1 MKLFY
6 SLIVTILS
14 LSLQAGSNIA
24 IIGGGGE
31 DRSKSS
37 TMFDQNLELLGQYY
51 RSTNWQET
59 TVSFNG
65 GHSNTES
72 ILRSN
77 FRISN
82 QAFTN
87 DNYDRLIESYKNKI
101 KNKTLKSGDQLLI
114 YIDTHGA
121 VKIEGE
127 LTHQIATSGASV
139 TDYNNLSG
147 TSTVSMDKLKELTN
161 LANQNGIKLAILDFS
176 CHSGNSLPLANE
188 NTCVVTST
196 GPNHYAYGGAP
207 GTFSYNFALNMKKG
221 KNLEEVF
228 IESRKTTT
236 DMSFPMIS
244 TPQNQAIAEFEY
256 NNISPFLYYYEKDTD
271 KLTPY
276 LMDAASHNL
285 FCKREDAFN
294 KLNRMIDHVEKIN
307 IINKKTLFSTREEK
321 EVDLTS
327 LKENLKKYKDLQDK
341 MIATLKS
348 LKAHL
353 LSNEMEISSGNEK
366 SRTRIVDKHSWGEI
380 IATDY
385 DAQISR
391 VRARIQAKN
400 DRDPNSYDNML
411 IRYYQDGKNKRD
423 KILRDNPDL
432 AKIPN
437 VVKEFD
443 KNFSDTSEI
452 AQKISDGEKR
462 LYHALYMGQKHLFQ
476 NQNNPC
482 KNFVL

>member
-1 MKLFY
+1 MKL
-6 SLIVTILS
+6 SLFIISSIFSISIL
-14 LSLQAGSNIA
+14 AGNHIA
-24 IIGGGGE
+24 VIGGGAE
-31 DRSKSS
+31 DRSKPT
-37 TMFDQNLELLGQYY
+37 TMFDTNLELLGQYY
-51 RSTNWQET
+51 QSTTWQET
-59 TVSFNG
+59 AVSFNG

-77 FRISN
+77 FREQN
-82 QAFTN
+82 KTFTN
-87 DNYDRLIESYKNKI
+87 ENFDRLIENYKTKI
-101 KNKTLKSGDQLLI
+101 RSKSLKTGDQLLI

-121 VKIEGE
+121 VKIDGE
-127 LTHQIATSGASV
+127 LTHQIATSGASIS
-139 TDYNNLSG
+139 DYNNLSG
-147 TSTVSMDKLKELTN
+147 SSTVSMDKLKELTT
-161 LANQNGIKLAILDFS
+161 LANQNGVKLAILDFS

-196 GPNHYAYGGAP
+196 GPYHYAYGGAP
-207 GTFSYNFALNMKKG
+207 GTFSYNFALNMRKG
-221 KNLEEVF
+221 RNLEDVF
-228 IESRKTTT
+228 IESRKNTT

-244 TPQNQAIAEFEY
+244 TPQNKAIAEFEY

-307 IINKKTLFSTREEK
+307 IINKKTLFTTKEEK

-327 LKENLKKYKDLQDK
+327 LRENLKKYKEMQDK

-353 LSNEMEISSGNEK
+353 LSNEMEISSGNDK

-385 DAQISR
+385 DAQIAR
-391 VRARIQAKN
+391 IRARIQAKN
-400 DRDPNSYDNML
+400 DRNPDSYDNML
-411 IRYYQDGKNKRD
+411 VRYYLDGKNKKE
-423 KILRDNPDL
+423 KIIRENPDL
-432 AKIPN
+432 AKIPR
-437 VVKEFD
+437 VVQEFD

-476 NQNNPC
+476 NQNNAC

>member
-1 MKLFY
+1 
-6 SLIVTILS
+6 
-14 LSLQAGSNIA
+14 
-24 IIGGGGE
+24 
-31 DRSKSS
+31 
-37 TMFDQNLELLGQYY
+37 LGRYY
-51 RSTNWQET
+51 QTTKWQET

-77 FRISN
+77 FREQN
-82 QAFTN
+82 KTFTN
-87 DNYDRLIESYKNKI
+87 ENFDRLIESYKTKI
-101 KNKTLKSGDQLLI
+101 KSKSLKAGDQLLI

-121 VKIEGE
+121 VKIDGE

-139 TDYNNLSG
+139 SDYNNLSG
-147 TSTVSMDKLKELTN
+147 SSTVSMDKLKELTT

-196 GPNHYAYGGAP
+196 GPHHYAYGGAP
-207 GTFSYNFALNMKKG
+207 GTFSYNFAMNMKKG

-228 IESRKTTT
+228 VESRRTTT

-256 NNISPFLYYYEKDTD
+256 NNISPFLYYYDKDTD

-307 IINKKTLFSTREEK
+307 MINKKTLFSTREEK

-327 LKENLKKYKDLQDK
+327 LKENLKKYKEMQDK

-353 LSNEMEISSGNEK
+353 LSNEMEITSGSDK
-366 SRTRIVDKHSWGEI
+366 SRSRITDKHSWGEI

-385 DAQISR
+385 DAQIAR

-400 DRDPNSYDNML
+400 DRNPDSYDNML
-411 IRYYQDGKNKRD
+411 VRYYYDGKYKRD
-423 KILRDNPDL
+423 KILRDNPEL
-432 AKIPN
+432 AKIPR
-437 VVKEFD
+437 VVQEFD
-443 KNFSDTSEI
+443 KTFSDTSEI

-462 LYHALYMGQKHLFQ
+462 LYHALYQGQKHLFE